1 MKFLVLIFL
10 ISRWSVS
17 RWSVHLDGGRLVG
30 GRWSV
35 GWLVG
40 GPWQVVSWSVVLRKP
55 DWRLVVSETRKEAIT
70 RMSFQKDILFLLP
83 DFFQRFRSF
92 FSHRS
97 TIVFE
102 ELVNARAYSYV
113 FYHSHKSDYGSI
125 QINFPSCNKWY

>member
-10 ISRWSVS
+10 ISRSSVS

-55 DWRLVVSETRKEAIT
+55 GWRLVVSETRKEAIT
-70 RMSFQKDILFLLP
+70 RIPFKKISNFCCLIFFIDFVLFKWLKMQGELFFLIDLRLFLKSWLMLEHI
-83 DFFQRFRSF
+83 RMCSI
-92 FSHRS
+92 
-97 TIVFE
+97 IVTRVTMV
-102 ELVNARAYSYV
+102 LS
-113 FYHSHKSDYGSI
+113 K
-125 QINFPSCNKWY
+125 